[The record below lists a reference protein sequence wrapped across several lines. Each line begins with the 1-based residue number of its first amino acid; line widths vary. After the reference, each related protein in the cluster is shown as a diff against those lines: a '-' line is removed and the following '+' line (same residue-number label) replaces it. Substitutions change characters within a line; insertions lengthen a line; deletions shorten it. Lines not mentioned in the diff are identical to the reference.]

1 MENYITR
8 LDLELID
15 YENMIRLLTDTEG
28 FDFVKNGFGAV
39 TNPKVLLSS
48 FLIKNFG
55 EDYFGLTA
63 DDPLYRSATKVA
75 SSLRFGGVVVQSEY
89 IDFFDAFTDWRVNDI
104 REMRHEISSATDN
117 LNQMMVDEPRDDA
130 EEQWNQGV
138 AVNLRIMN
146 TTESLLK
153 KYGES
158 PPSGSR
164 SGG

>member
-1 MENYITR
+1 MENYIIQ
-8 LDLELID
+8 LDLERSD
-15 YENMIRLLTDTEG
+15 YENMIRLLTDKEG
-28 FDFVKNGFGAV
+28 FNFVKNGFGNT
-39 TNPKVLLSS
+39 TNPKILLSA

-63 DDPLYRSATKVA
+63 NDSLYRSAVKVA

-89 IDFFDAFTDWRVNDI
+89 IDFFDAFTDWRVIDI
-104 REMRHEISSATDN
+104 REMRHEISSATDS
-117 LNQMMVDEPRDDA
+117 LNQMMVDEPIDDA

-138 AVNLRIMN
+138 AINLQIMN
-146 TTESLLK
+146 TTETLLK